1 MTSMSDQPVTLAI
14 LAQFHREVFLPD
26 FERIVDEAFA
36 EPCERG
42 RRAYVRFVFGCL
54 DSLEAM
60 YRFLQDDVRR
70 LEQRLDEL
78 HVLIERGESRG
89 MPLLLENSSYKHEDA
104 LAARNRLRGYLA
116 DLGES
121 IERIDDRPAK
131 DSLQGQSMDLRRRVE
146 DLAAPLDIA
155 GSRLNRYAQRVAA
168 GTSAVEPRTSGGT
181 EDR

>member
-1 MTSMSDQPVTLAI
+1 MSDQPVTLAI

-36 EPCERG
+36 ESFERG
-42 RRAYVRFVFGCL
+42 RRAHVRFLFGSL

-60 YRFLQDDVRR
+60 YGFLQDDVHR
-70 LEQRLDEL
+70 LERRLDEL

-89 MPLLLENSSYKHEDA
+89 APLLLENSSYKHDDA
-104 LAARNRLRGYLA
+104 LAARIRLKGYLA

-121 IERIDDRPAK
+121 IQRIDDRPAK
-131 DSLQGQSMDLRRRVE
+131 DTLQGQSMDLRRRVE

-155 GSRLNRYAQRVAA
+155 GSRLNRYAQSVAA
-168 GTSAVEPRTSGGT
+168 GSPSVEPRTCGGT
-181 EDR
+181 EPR